1 MKTKRFAKLGS
12 RLIDVFCGFA
22 AYVVARLIWGGRGVF
37 ESLHWELL
45 TFAVVFL
52 LLQAIIRGRHLARE
66 GR

>member
-1 MKTKRFAKLGS
+1 MKGKRFARLGS

-22 AYVVARLIWGGRGVF
+22 AYVGSRLIWGGRGVF
-37 ESLHWELL
+37 ECIHWELL
-45 TFAVVFL
+45 TFAVIFL